1 MIFQPIHRYPKNLLN
16 IESKIE
22 YKIYRKATNQLKSII
37 NNNVKEV
44 VSNSVFPLWDSING
58 SLRYYSNYSTKPL
71 KDLEVAWKL
80 L

>member
-1 MIFQPIHRYPKNLLN
+1 MIFQPIHQYSINL
-16 IESKIE
+16 IHIKSKIE
-22 YKIYRKATNQLKSII
+22 YKIYKKATNQLKSII

-44 VSNSVFPLWDSING
+44 VSNRVFPLWYIVDDS
-58 SLRYYSNYSTKPL
+58 LFYYSNYSTKLL